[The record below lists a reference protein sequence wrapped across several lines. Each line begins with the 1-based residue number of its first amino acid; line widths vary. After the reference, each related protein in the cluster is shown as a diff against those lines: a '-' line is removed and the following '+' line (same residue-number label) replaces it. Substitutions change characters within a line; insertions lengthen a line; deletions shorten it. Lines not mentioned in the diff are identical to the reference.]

1 MVRNITRV
9 LLEIYLA
16 FQQWK
21 DFKNPL
27 RTDKAI
33 AMSLVYY
40 FFWDTVYSLATNKQL
55 HNVMNGHLTAWNVML
70 KSNFIS
76 TYDPAQQH

>member
-1 MVRNITRV
+1 
-9 LLEIYLA
+9 
-16 FQQWK
+16 
-21 DFKNPL
+21 
-27 RTDKAI
+27 
-33 AMSLVYY
+33 MSLVYY